1 MKKIILLLFTF
12 TLFSISS
19 INVNALQTNETDQ
32 AIRAEKLL
40 EQGSVELVELYNEQN
55 FIMGSEWFDEYGNLL
70 PSSLLDV
77 KYIETTTFVSSI
89 DRRLDTKMEK
99 YLTAEEYKNWES
111 SQITATCSSGA
122 ADCWE
127 TTAKRLSIIYQT
139 YPTERVMVIN
149 QWKTM
154 PSVRSF
160 DTIGLLY
167 NNFNMTSAWGYQWY
181 NTSSNT
187 DPQTVDY
194 GYGGTNMKISVT
206 DQKGISISQNIID
219 DTYNVLQNDLYVS
232 GTQGQYM
239 QMAASYQHAVT
250 NIDLAT
256 SMNFNFYAWGM
267 GRVFNWNTSWSNW
280 DNMQGVCFNWSPYL
294 WTC

>member
-1 MKKIILLLFTF
+1 
-12 TLFSISS
+12 
-19 INVNALQTNETDQ
+19 
-32 AIRAEKLL
+32 
-40 EQGSVELVELYNEQN
+40 
-55 FIMGSEWFDEYGNLL
+55 
-70 PSSLLDV
+70 
-77 KYIETTTFVSSI
+77 
-89 DRRLDTKMEK
+89 
-99 YLTAEEYKNWES
+99 
-111 SQITATCSSGA
+111 
-122 ADCWE
+122 
-127 TTAKRLSIIYQT
+127 
-139 YPTERVMVIN
+139 
-149 QWKTM
+149 
-154 PSVRSF
+154 
-160 DTIGLLY
+160 
-167 NNFNMTSAWGYQWY
+167 
-181 NTSSNT
+181 
-187 DPQTVDY
+187 
-194 GYGGTNMKISVT
+194 MKISVT